1 MISEKK
7 IVNVASYGRLDSL
20 VKTLDSIIR
29 QCDVV
34 NVVLNSEIHDI
45 PKILLHEKINL
56 VFSDNSYGDA
66 MKFYFLEES
75 DGYYLTID
83 DDIIYPP
90 NYVDF
95 MISRCKDYNHTR
107 VITLHG
113 RSFDKFPIISYY
125 KSATERYSCFQELK
139 TNGFVQFGGTGVMC
153 FHTSLFKLPL
163 EYFIYPNMADVWIG
177 KYCIENNIEIYCVK
191 HEGGYI
197 KYMDQKTTIHGDYSG
212 NDGLQ
217 TQVVNSIFDKTIILN
232 NLKNHNKNNSLDQI
246 FNIPIPQPTP
256 PPHEPVKITKT
267 LEKTQKQIN
276 YEKVNQIFN
285 NNKIGQ
291 QTVIRQPQHN
301 TEPNKKLNSGASKMF
316 TKKKFR

>member
-20 VKTLDSIIR
+20 VKTLESVID

-95 MISRCKDYNHTR
+95 MISRCKDYNNTR

-113 RSFDKFPIISYY
+113 RSFRKFPITSYY
-125 KSATERYSCFQELK
+125 KSATERYSCFQEVKQNIL
-139 TNGFVQFGGTGVMC
+139 VQFGGTGVMC
-153 FHTSLFKLPL
+153 FHTSLLKLPL
-163 EYFIYPNMADVWIG
+163 KYFKYPNMADVWIG
-177 KYCIENNIEIYCVK
+177 KYCIENKIEIYCVR
-191 HEGGYI
+191 HDGNFI
-197 KYMDQKTTIHGDYSG
+197 KYIDQKTTIHGDYSG

-217 TQVVNSIFDKTIILN
+217 TKVANSTFDRSIVLEDLIGNTIENTPQEFINVDKEKPIQIKSTIEINKKTINYDNVN
-232 NLKNHNKNNSLDQI
+232 NVFKKNQRPTAQRPVNNENKFNRNNTMIIKS
-246 FNIPIPQPTP
+246 F
-256 PPHEPVKITKT
+256 
-267 LEKTQKQIN
+267 QK
-276 YEKVNQIFN
+276 K
-285 NNKIGQ
+285 
-291 QTVIRQPQHN
+291 R
-301 TEPNKKLNSGASKMF
+301 
-316 TKKKFR
+316 

>member
-20 VKTLDSIIR
+20 VKTLDSIIN

-95 MISRCKDYNHTR
+95 MISRCKDYNNTR

-113 RSFDKFPIISYY
+113 RSFNKFPIISYY
-125 KSATERYSCFQELK
+125 KSATERYSCFQGLK
-139 TNGFVQFGGTGVMC
+139 KNVLVQFGGTGVMC
-153 FHTSLFKLPL
+153 FHTSLFRLPL
-163 EYFIYPNMADVWIG
+163 EYFVYPNMADVWIG
-177 KYCIENNIEIYCVK
+177 KYCMENNLEIFCIRHDDGFVK
-191 HEGGYI
+191 YI
-197 KYMDQKTTIHGDYSG
+197 DQKTTIHGNYSG

-217 TQVVNSIFDKTIILN
+217 TKVVNSIFDKNVEPISIPDEPQSRKKVNIESKLNLTKKTINYQNVNQVFLN
-232 NLKNHNKNNSLDQI
+232 SNKVKTSKPVNTNTNLK
-246 FNIPIPQPTP
+246 
-256 PPHEPVKITKT
+256 
-267 LEKTQKQIN
+267 
-276 YEKVNQIFN
+276 
-285 NNKIGQ
+285 
-291 QTVIRQPQHN
+291 
-301 TEPNKKLNSGASKMF
+301 LN
-316 TKKKFR
+316 